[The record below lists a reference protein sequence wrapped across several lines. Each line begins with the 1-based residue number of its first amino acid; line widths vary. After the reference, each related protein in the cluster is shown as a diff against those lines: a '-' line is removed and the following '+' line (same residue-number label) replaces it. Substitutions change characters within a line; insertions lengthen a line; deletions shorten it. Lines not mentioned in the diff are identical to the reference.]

1 MTLARAAEWCGG
13 ELVGPA
19 GAGSAVM
26 TGATI
31 DTRELERGD
40 LFVALPGANADG
52 ADFIGEAARLGACA
66 ALRARGAG
74 GAREA
79 RGTGGAREARE
90 ARVSD
95 SEVVFP
101 QIEAECPARALGDL
115 ARKWRGEVCGVKVVA
130 VTGTNGKTTTREM
143 ASAVLRAQFGED
155 AVLTSAR
162 NFNNHL
168 GLPLTILRLRDS
180 HRAAVLEMGMN
191 HAGEIAE
198 LARIASPDI
207 GIITNAGRGH
217 LEGLG
222 TVENVARA
230 KGELIE
236 CLPPD
241 GVAVLNADDPHFD
254 LWRETAGERRVYSF
268 GFARPDDAECR
279 DVVIT
284 TPEGEKLRGE
294 FPPEVPRHMVANTL
308 AACAALGEFGVSD
321 ETARGAL
328 SGFRGAPGRM
338 EFKTAKG
345 GATLIDD
352 SYNANPDSVLAALE
366 VLAAR
371 PSPRV
376 AALGDMLE
384 LGEASAE
391 LHREVG
397 VRIGGRG
404 GGFAFGAG
412 GGFAGDGAG
421 GAGAWLRGR
430 AAFFGQGGDG
440 SGVAGAGSSGG
451 DDFGQGFAGDG
462 DGRGCAGFGGGL
474 LMLYHLAQA
483 LSAHVGGFNLFTYVT
498 SRAVFAGLT
507 ALALGLALGPVFI
520 RRMRRAGGIQPVR
533 DDGPARHL
541 RDKSGTPTMGGALIL
556 CAVFSSSL
564 LWGDLRNEFLWLT
577 LAVTGCFA
585 AIGYAD
591 DRAKIKRGNSRGLTA
606 RMKLLLQSVVA
617 LAAMFYLL
625 REEGMLAGKTDLIIP
640 YMKDVA
646 VPLGVFGFA
655 LFGWLCC
662 GWGFKRGQ
670 LDGRVGRA
678 CDNAHHFGQRGSG
691 GLRVRVGACG
701 VFGVSWSSAFA
712 RGA

>member
-66 ALRARGAG
+66 ALRAR
-74 GAREA
+74 EA
-79 RGTGGAREARE
+79 RGTGGAREAR
-90 ARVSD
+90 VSGLD

-191 HAGEIAE
+191 HAGEISE

-328 SGFRGAPGRM
+328 AGFRGAPGRM

-384 LGEASAE
+384 LGDASVE

-397 VRIGGRG
+397 VRIGE
-404 GGFAFGAG
+404 
-412 GGFAGDGAG
+412 G
-421 GAGAWLRGR
+421 GAVSL
-430 AAFFGQGGDG
+430 
-440 SGVAGAGSSGG
+440 
-451 DDFGQGFAGDG
+451 
-462 DGRGCAGFGGGL
+462 
-474 LMLYHLAQA
+474 
-483 LSAHVGGFNLFTYVT
+483 
-498 SRAVFAGLT
+498 
-507 ALALGLALGPVFI
+507 LALGADS
-520 RRMRRAGGIQPVR
+520 RETARAAREHGCG
-533 DDGPARHL
+533 DARHFSDKGEMVREL
-541 RDKSGTPTMGGALIL
+541 RALDRPGATIL
-556 CAVFSSSL
+556 VK
-564 LWGDLRNEFLWLT
+564 G
-577 LAVTGCFA
+577 
-585 AIGYAD
+585 
-591 DRAKIKRGNSRGLTA
+591 SRGMGMDEVA
-606 RMKLLLQSVVA
+606 RA
-617 LAAMFYLL
+617 L
-625 REEGMLAGKTDLIIP
+625 EEG
-640 YMKDVA
+640 
-646 VPLGVFGFA
+646 
-655 LFGWLCC
+655 
-662 GWGFKRGQ
+662 R
-670 LDGRVGRA
+670 
-678 CDNAHHFGQRGSG
+678 
-691 GLRVRVGACG
+691 
-701 VFGVSWSSAFA
+701 
-712 RGA
+712 